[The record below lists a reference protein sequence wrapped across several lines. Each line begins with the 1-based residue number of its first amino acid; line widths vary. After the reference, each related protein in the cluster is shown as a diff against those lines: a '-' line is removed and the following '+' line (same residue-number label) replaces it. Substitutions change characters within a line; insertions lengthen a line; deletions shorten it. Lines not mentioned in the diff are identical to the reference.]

1 MKHLTKRFGAL
12 AVASIAVLSA
22 CGDKGGKT
30 TITTVAAAGGTTV
43 VAPGST
49 VAAVAAGGLQTLK
62 KSVVQILVE
71 GEIRDP
77 GDGQTSFNASG
88 SGFFVSSD
96 GKIVTNNHVV
106 TGAGS
111 LTVLI
116 GGNKE
121 ERLPARVLGVSECSD
136 LAVIELIDKGDYPAL
151 TWSTQEII
159 PPLEAYAAGFPLGDP
174 EYTVTKGVVAKA
186 KADGDTSWA
195 SVRHVIEHDSNIQP
209 GNSGGPLVDK
219 DAKLIGI
226 NYAGGDPGT
235 GTSQFYA
242 IAQDLAQP
250 LINDLQKG
258 NKETIGVN
266 GRAFVDKE
274 ANLSGVWV
282 RGVTPGGPASK
293 AGVKPGDILTNL
305 NGVDLAGG
313 TLAPYCRVLRSSQ
326 PNQAM
331 SVRLIRFDT
340 KEVLEGE
347 LFGKPLAP
355 VFSFAQELQKDVP
368 TNGSAAVP
376 TSGEFVRIVDE
387 TKKIS
392 VEVPKEWNDVQ
403 IAAQDLMGLG
413 KPQPT
418 IIAAP
423 NANTFQNG
431 NAPGVALVLAEIP
444 GAGAVDKDELL
455 RTLETSVPQCSDF
468 KYADYKDNR
477 YEGRY
482 LTADCKD
489 TLGVVAVVS
498 PIGEPDQ
505 LLLIVA
511 QAATEGDLAAIDKVL
526 STFEIAA

>member
-1 MKHLTKRFGAL
+1 MFTSSKRFGAI
-12 AVASIAVLSA
+12 AVASVAILSA
-22 CGDKGGKT
+22 CGGSSGGGKAAT
-30 TITTVAAAGGTTV
+30 TLAAA
-43 VAPGST
+43 GST
-49 VAAVAAGGLQTLK
+49 VAAAPSTAVAAPEGGLQAMK
-62 KSVVQILVE
+62 NSVVQILVE

-77 GDGQTSFNASG
+77 GDGQNAFKSSG
-88 SGFFVSSD
+88 SGFFVSAD

-111 LTVLI
+111 ITVLI

-121 ERLPARVLGVSECSD
+121 DRFPARVLGVSECSD
-136 LAVIELIDKGDYPAL
+136 LAVVELIDKGEYPAL
-151 TWSTQEII
+151 GWSTQEVS

-174 EYTVTKGVVAKA
+174 EYTVTKGVVSKA

-219 DAKLIGI
+219 DGKLIGI

-235 GTSQFYA
+235 GTAQFYA

-305 NGVDLAGG
+305 NGVELAGG

-368 TNGSAAVP
+368 TGGGAAVP
-376 TSGEFVRIVDE
+376 TSGEFVRVTDE

-392 VEVPKEWNDVQ
+392 VEVPKEWDDIQ
-403 IAAQDLMGLG
+403 TAAQDLADIGS
-413 KPQPT
+413 PQPT

-423 NANTFQNG
+423 NAANFQNN
-431 NAPGVALVLAEIP
+431 NAPGVAMILLEVP
-444 GAGAVDKDELL
+444 GAGNVDKDELL

-477 YEGRY
+477 YSGRY

-498 PIGEPDQ
+498 PTGEPDQ

-526 STFEIAA
+526 STFEINA